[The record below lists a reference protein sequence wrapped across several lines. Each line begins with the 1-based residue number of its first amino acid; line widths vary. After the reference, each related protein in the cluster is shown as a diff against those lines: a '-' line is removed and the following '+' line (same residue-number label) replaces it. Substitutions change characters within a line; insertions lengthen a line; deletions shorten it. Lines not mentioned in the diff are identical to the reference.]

1 MKEQRSQ
8 EQYQMDYEK
17 FMQNYQG
24 ILNHW
29 SSTAQGIL
37 WMAYDCGLNPEWA
50 EHQLNMN
57 NKPAIYK
64 AIINRC
70 IESEDEFHAKYLK
83 ESRRELYYL
92 LMREI
97 QQYCVE

>member
-1 MKEQRSQ
+1 MRTPRTES
-8 EQYQMDYEK
+8 EYQHEYEK
-17 FMQNYQG
+17 FMQNYQSM
-24 ILNHW
+24 LCHW

-50 EHQLNMN
+50 EHQLNTN
-57 NKPAIYK
+57 NKPAVYK

-70 IESEDEFHAKYLK
+70 VESEDKFHAKHLK

-97 QQYCVE
+97 QQYCIE